1 MSKPPRALAG
11 LAPLMEPTR
20 LSLYRHLQERAPE
33 AVGRD
38 EAAAAL
44 GISRPLAAFHL
55 DRLVAAGLVE
65 STFKRLND
73 RSGPGA
79 GRPSKLYRP
88 ATPELSYSL
97 PARRYDLAGLL
108 LARALRGFGRE
119 GIKKLRA
126 EARRYGRS
134 VGQRGGWPELRAL
147 LAQEGYSPVDTGK
160 NELALRTC
168 PFDALA
174 TESIQPVCAMNLAL
188 IEGLVESTGADCRAR
203 LAPAPGWCCVR
214 LRNQSGGTM

>member
-20 LSLYRHLQERAPE
+20 LSLYRFLQERAPE

-38 EAAAAL
+38 EAAAAV

-55 DRLVAAGLVE
+55 DRMVAAGLVE
-65 STFKRLND
+65 SIFKRLND

-108 LARALRGFGRE
+108 LARAVRGLGGE
-119 GIKKLRA
+119 GIKRLRR

-134 VGQRGGWPELRAL
+134 LGQQGGWSELRTIL
-147 LAQEGYSPVDTGK
+147 TEEGYSPVDTGK
-160 NELALRTC
+160 NELALRNC

-174 TESIQPVCAMNLAL
+174 AESIEPICAMNLAL
-188 IEGLVESTGADCRAR
+188 IEGLVQSTAADCRAH
-203 LAPAPGWCCVR
+203 LAPTPGWCCIR
-214 LRNQSGGTM
+214 LRLRSS

>member
-1 MSKPPRALAG
+1 MSEPPRILAG

-44 GISRPLAAFHL
+44 GISRSLAAFHL
-55 DRLVAAGLVE
+55 DRLVAAGLVA

-88 ATPELSYSL
+88 ATPEFSFSL
-97 PARRYDLAGLL
+97 PARHYDLAGLL
-108 LARALRGFGRE
+108 LARALRGLGQE
-119 GIKKLRA
+119 GVKKLRR
-126 EARRYGRS
+126 EAGRYGRS
-134 VGQRGGWPELRAL
+134 LGQQGGWSELRTIL
-147 LAQEGYSPVDTGK
+147 TEEGYAPVDTAK
-160 NELALRTC
+160 NELALRNC

-174 TESIQPVCAMNLAL
+174 AESVDLICAMNLAL
-188 IEGLVESTGADCRAR
+188 IEGLVQSTAADCRAR
-203 LAPAPGWCCVR
+203 LAPTPDWCCVR
-214 LRNQSGGTM
+214 LRHRSS

>member
-1 MSKPPRALAG
+1 MPKVPRDVADMAE

-33 AVGRD
+33 AVSRD

-44 GISRPLAAFHL
+44 RISRSLAAFHL
-55 DRLVAAGLVE
+55 DRLVGAGLVE

-88 ATPELSYSL
+88 ATAGLSFSF
-97 PARRYDLAGLL
+97 PARRYGLAGLL
-108 LARALRGFGRE
+108 LARALRGFGQS
-119 GIKKLRA
+119 GIRKLRS
-126 EARRYGRS
+126 EARRHGRS
-134 VGQRGGWPELRAL
+134 LGKGGGLPEL
-147 LAQEGYSPVDTGK
+147 LAILTHEGYSPVDIGE
-160 NELALRTC
+160 NELALRNC

-174 TESIQPVCAMNLAL
+174 TDSVEAVCAMNLAL
-188 IEGLVESTGADCRAR
+188 VEGMVESTGADCRAR
-203 LAPAPGWCCVR
+203 LAPAPSWCCVR
-214 LRNQSGGTM
+214 LSQRAG